1 MFSAAS
7 LAPPCKGPHKEVK
20 PVDIDANGF
29 TPDDAAN
36 LTVDVDAFCSWS
48 ACKINILSNALAN
61 TLFTLYFSAGTQ
73 KPSVENFLYNQV
85 CCRDI

>member
-1 MFSAAS
+1 MYSGIFFTSPISKSMFSAAS

-36 LTVDVDAFCSWS
+36 LTVDVDAFCS
-48 ACKINILSNALAN
+48 
-61 TLFTLYFSAGTQ
+61 
-73 KPSVENFLYNQV
+73 
-85 CCRDI
+85 